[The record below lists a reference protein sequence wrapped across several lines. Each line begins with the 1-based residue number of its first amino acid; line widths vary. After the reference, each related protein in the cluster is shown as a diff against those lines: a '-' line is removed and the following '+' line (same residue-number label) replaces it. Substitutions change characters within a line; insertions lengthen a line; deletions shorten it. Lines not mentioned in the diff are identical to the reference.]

1 MPEVAQATILVTP
14 VLEGAQES
22 LTEQM
27 TQAAGE
33 AGTEAGKTAG
43 QNMGQSLGDGMQKVG
58 GTMTK
63 YVTGPITAVGAA
75 SVAAWKEVDLGL
87 DTIVQKTGA
96 SGEALDGMHDI
107 LNNITTSI
115 PTDFATAGA
124 AIGEVNTR
132 FGLTGQELEDLSGQ
146 FVKFAKLNNQDVSN
160 SVDSVSKMM
169 AAFGLE
175 AGDAGKMLDALNVVG
190 QQTGVDVGAL
200 ADTVGTNAKQFQEM
214 GLSAEEAASFLG
226 AASMAGLDSGA
237 AMTGLRTA
245 MKNATEEGITLDEAL
260 ANFETT
266 MGSNAS
272 ESEKLA
278 AAYDLFGN
286 RAGGAIL
293 NAVENGGLSLT
304 DFTASLGDFEGS
316 VNDTF
321 AGTVGPMDDFQT
333 TLNELKIAGTDLVT
347 SAGPL
352 VTDLLSK
359 ASAGITSLTEAWNG
373 LSPEMQDTIIKVAG
387 IAAVA
392 GPLLMIGGQIVG
404 TISTIAGGLGGLVG
418 GLGGLGGAAS
428 AATPSI
434 EGAGASFI
442 NAAAGALKMIGA
454 AAALYIAA
462 QAINVLVDAAIRITS
477 AGGAAIAV
485 LAGMAVGIGALMAVA
500 AALGPALTAGA
511 VGIGVFGA
519 AMLGIGA
526 GIDLACDGISRV
538 VDAIGKL
545 VEVVSSNAEGINS
558 IVTNIGT
565 TVGDTFTTITDGIT
579 TVIDA
584 ISGGLQGVL
593 EGIAGIFDSMGNAAL
608 NAGTGFEKLATAVTN
623 LTNNTGVFDLG
634 ATLGA
639 VAKGVG
645 DINTAAS
652 GAGDA
657 AAKVTTM
664 TTAFQKLGVQAVA
677 TTKQVS
683 TFSTGFKTGMIAC
696 AKSLS
701 TANLAGAMNTAMSGA
716 IRSASSGIATLKG
729 MFSRTSF
736 SFNHHIA
743 VPHFSMSGKFDAQT
757 GSVPTVKVSGWW
769 AKAAEYGALFDTPTI
784 IGVGDAPQ
792 GEVLLGEQKLRELTG
807 ADEPRTVN
815 NWYVTIDGAREPG
828 AVVDELLRR
837 VNMKA
842 RMA

>member
-1 MPEVAQATILVTP
+1 
-14 VLEGAQES
+14 
-22 LTEQM
+22 
-27 TQAAGE
+27 
-33 AGTEAGKTAG
+33 
-43 QNMGQSLGDGMQKVG
+43 
-58 GTMTK
+58 
-63 YVTGPITAVGAA
+63 
-75 SVAAWKEVDLGL
+75 
-87 DTIVQKTGA
+87 
-96 SGEALDGMHDI
+96 
-107 LNNITTSI
+107 
-115 PTDFATAGA
+115 
-124 AIGEVNTR
+124 
-132 FGLTGQELEDLSGQ
+132 
-146 FVKFAKLNNQDVSN
+146 
-160 SVDSVSKMM
+160 
-169 AAFGLE
+169 
-175 AGDAGKMLDALNVVG
+175 
-190 QQTGVDVGAL
+190 
-200 ADTVGTNAKQFQEM
+200 
-214 GLSAEEAASFLG
+214 
-226 AASMAGLDSGA
+226 
-237 AMTGLRTA
+237 
-245 MKNATEEGITLDEAL
+245 
-260 ANFETT
+260 
-266 MGSNAS
+266 
-272 ESEKLA
+272 
-278 AAYDLFGN
+278 
-286 RAGGAIL
+286 
-293 NAVENGGLSLT
+293 
-304 DFTASLGDFEGS
+304 
-316 VNDTF
+316 
-321 AGTVGPMDDFQT
+321 
-333 TLNELKIAGTDLVT
+333 
-347 SAGPL
+347 
-352 VTDLLSK
+352 
-359 ASAGITSLTEAWNG
+359 
-373 LSPEMQDTIIKVAG
+373 MQDTIIKVAG

-485 LAGMAVGIGALMAVA
+485 LAGMAIGIGALMGVA

-511 VGIGVFGA
+511 LGIGVFGA

-538 VDAIGKL
+538 VDAIGRL

-593 EGIAGIFDSMGNAAL
+593 EGIAGIFDSMGTAAL

-677 TTKQVS
+677 TTKQVT

-701 TANLAGAMNTAMSGA
+701 TANLSGAMNTAMSGA

-769 AKAAEYGALFDTPTI
+769 AKAAEYDALFDTPTI

-792 GEVLLGEQKLRELTG
+792 GEVLLGEEKLRELTG

-815 NWYVTIDGAREPG
+815 NWNITIDGAKEPG
-828 AVVDELLRR
+828 VVVDELLRR